1 MALNVKVGLIGKFDM
16 LKFKNMS
23 KVREKAIQAAPAN
36 EVSGEFAINTN
47 AKKLHPDYQRLV
59 IDEVIPHEGAK
70 AKTFVFRRA
79 DGEAFPYFRAGQYLS
94 LKLPLEDSFVTR
106 AYSLCSSPKDA
117 LKGRAAITVRSNPGG
132 FAADK
137 LLAALKPGDEV
148 IASDPQGFFYYE
160 DLRDAKHVVGL
171 AGGSGITPFLS
182 MAYALRDGAEDFEL
196 TLLYGSRDEESI
208 LFKKELDE
216 VAAACP
222 KFRVV
227 HVLSDE
233 EKAGYEHG
241 FITAELIKKYAPADA
256 EYSVFLCGPEG
267 MYRFLKPEI
276 EKLALPERLFRR
288 KMIDVTKTPWELDG
302 YPQQCRDK
310 IFNLTVRQG
319 DREYK
324 LSASANETVLTAI
337 ERAGIKAPSRCRS
350 GECGWC
356 RSRMLEGSVFIPQE
370 NELRRWADKEYGYI
384 HPCSSFPTS
393 DIVLEVPSE
402 FY

>member
-106 AYSLCSSPKDA
+106 AYSLCSPPKDA

-288 KMIDVTKTPWELDG
+288 KMIDVTKTPWELAG

-393 DIVLEVPSE
+393 DIVLEVPGE